1 MYDFL
6 LMEEWWMETIIASVI
21 TAAATLIGSY
31 LAYSAKMQKLIFRV
45 EQLAEA
51 MGKDV
56 DGFRTENKETHA
68 GLSNGHE
75 KLSGEHGQIRDDL
88 QKIYVNQEKE
98 IAARQMMEKNL
109 PDESGLL
116 KTVEIV
122 YGNHEKLLERIEKLN
137 RKVVRVQEEN
147 RQLRNQ
153 INILSN
159 SFDIPDLYSSASEE
173 DEWEEEI

>member
-6 LMEEWWMETIIASVI
+6 LMEEWWMKTIIASVI
-21 TAAATLIGSY
+21 TAAATITGYY
-31 LAYSAKMQKLIFRV
+31 LVYSAKIEKLIFRV

-51 MGKDV
+51 MEKDV
-56 DGFRTENKETHA
+56 EGFRTENKETHA
-68 GLSNGHE
+68 GLSHGHG
-75 KLSGEHGQIRDDL
+75 KLSEEHGRLSDEHGRIRDDL

-98 IAARQMMEKNL
+98 ITARKMMEKNL

-122 YGNHEKLLERIEKLN
+122 YANHEKLLTRIEKLN
-137 RKVVRVQEEN
+137 RTVARVQEEN

-153 INILSN
+153 VNILSN
-159 SFDIPDLYSSASEE
+159 SFDTE
-173 DEWEEEI
+173 DEWEEEL